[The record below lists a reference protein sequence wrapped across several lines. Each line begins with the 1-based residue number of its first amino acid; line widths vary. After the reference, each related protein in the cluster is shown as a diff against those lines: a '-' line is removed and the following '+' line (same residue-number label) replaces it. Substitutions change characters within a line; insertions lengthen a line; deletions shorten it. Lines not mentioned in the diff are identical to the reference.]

1 MYIKT
6 LELSDF
12 RNYDNLSINFGQ
24 DTNILYGDNA
34 QGKTNVLESVY
45 LAATT
50 RSHRGS
56 KDKEIIRFG
65 KEEAHIKMIVMKNE
79 VPVRIDMHLKKNKP
93 KGIAVNGIPLKRASE
108 LFGILNVVFFSPE
121 DLNVIKNG
129 PAERRKFIDTELCQ
143 LDKIYLHDLI
153 SYGKILN
160 QRNRLLK
167 DIVYAK
173 GGHELF
179 DTLDTVSYTHLTLP
193 TTSRV

>member
-129 PAERRKFIDTELCQ
+129 PAERRKFIDIIREKRKRVATEKELKAVRKAENSRISEKEDNEK
-143 LDKIYLHDLI
+143 DK
-153 SYGKILN
+153 
-160 QRNRLLK
+160 
-167 DIVYAK
+167 
-173 GGHELF
+173 
-179 DTLDTVSYTHLTLP
+179 
-193 TTSRV
+193 

>member
-79 VPVRIDMHLKKNKP
+79 VPVRIDMHLKINKP
-93 KGIAVNGIPLKRASE
+93 KGIAVNGIPLKR
-108 LFGILNVVFFSPE
+108 
-121 DLNVIKNG
+121 
-129 PAERRKFIDTELCQ
+129 
-143 LDKIYLHDLI
+143 
-153 SYGKILN
+153 GK
-160 QRNRLLK
+160 
-167 DIVYAK
+167 
-173 GGHELF
+173 
-179 DTLDTVSYTHLTLP
+179 
-193 TTSRV
+193 